1 MGGAGSGNAT
11 LSHILIAIATS
22 LN

>member
-1 MGGAGSGNAT
+1 VT